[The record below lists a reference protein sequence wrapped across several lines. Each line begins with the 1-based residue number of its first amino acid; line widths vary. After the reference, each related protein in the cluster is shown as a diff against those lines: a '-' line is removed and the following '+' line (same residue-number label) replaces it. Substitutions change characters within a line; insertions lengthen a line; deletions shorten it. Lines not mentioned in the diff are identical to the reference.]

1 MYIIFIIGLVIVA
14 NTIIGTFFKR
24 KKAENILKKRL
35 EIKINTYISYG
46 NILYGIF
53 LSILIIYLLYDKTT
67 KSIDL
72 YSLLIAALVIIVV
85 AYKTVAQYLYKPIFS
100 DEGILFYNGLL
111 LKWNNINELNSLGK
125 RKNGDGILF
134 IGGKINS
141 KVTIREKIV
150 IHKEDLLKVESI
162 LLSKTNIK

>member
-1 MYIIFIIGLVIVA
+1 MYIIFIIGLIVVA
-14 NTIIGTFFKR
+14 NTIIGTYLKR

-35 EIKINTYISYG
+35 EIKIDTYISYG
-46 NILYGIF
+46 NIIYGIF
-53 LSILIIYLLYDKTT
+53 LSLLIIYLLYDKQA

-85 AYKTVAQYLYKPIFS
+85 AYKSVAQYLYKPIFFE
-100 DEGILFYNGLL
+100 EGILFYNGLL
-111 LKWNNINELNSLGK
+111 LKWDNINELNSLGV
-125 RKNGDGILF
+125 RKDGDGILF

-141 KVTIREKIV
+141 KLVVREKIV
-150 IHKEDLLKVESI
+150 ISKEDLLKAESI